1 MSVTMPLGEERRRF
15 FRNVA
20 SMILDGNGLEE
31 VHFRAL
37 DGSDVIVQGTAA
49 ADTVLVSGSTAGV
62 RVLGLSAAVTI
73 TGSEAAQDRLTL
85 NLLAG
90 NDLLDASGLIALT
103 GNGGAGHD
111 VLIGS
116 SGPDV
121 LLGGEGDDVLLG
133 GPGIDILDGGP
144 GQNVVIQD

>member
-1 MSVTMPLGEERRRF
+1 MPLGEERRRL

-73 TGSEAAQDRLTL
+73 TGSEAAHDRLTL

-90 NDLLDASGLIALT
+90 NDLLDASGLIAGLIALT

-121 LLGGEGDDVLLG
+121 LRGGEGDDVLLG
-133 GPGIDILDGGP
+133 GPGIDVLDGGR
-144 GQNVVIQD
+144 DRTL